1 MVGGVEKS
9 KGADAKFTHLQ
20 MRFLCFFEA
29 G

>member
-9 KGADAKFTHLQ
+9 KGTDAKFTHFQ
-20 MRFLCFFEA
+20 VHSLCFFEA